1 MSGLVV
7 WLVCMCVLS
16 GRNSGLLHYVIAW
29 TWVDHLKTHN
39 TIAAV
44 ETCTKIRID
53 FHAFVPSDSM
63 LGLNGLRFEFQF
75 GFGHSGLD
83 NGS

>member
-1 MSGLVV
+1 
-7 WLVCMCVLS
+7 MCVLF

-29 TWVDHLKTHN
+29 TRVDHLKTHN

-44 ETCTKIRID
+44 ETSTELRMD
-53 FHAFVPSDSM
+53 FRAFVPSDSM

-75 GFGHSGLD
+75 GFGHSGLG